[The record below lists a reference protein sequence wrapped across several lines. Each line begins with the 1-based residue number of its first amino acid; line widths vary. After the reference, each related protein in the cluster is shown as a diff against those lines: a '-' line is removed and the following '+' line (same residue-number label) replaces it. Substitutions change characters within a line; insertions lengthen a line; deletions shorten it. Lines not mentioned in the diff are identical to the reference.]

1 MFFLLNHKSSIGCMN
16 SDDEAQRIV
25 HKEPGG

>member
-1 MFFLLNHKSSIGCMN
+1 MN